1 MARRSDLLARALSTA
16 PGSVRPVRRIVLLRG
31 INLGSS
37 RRVSMP
43 ELRAALAD
51 AGYDDV
57 RTYVQSGN
65 VVLGTDEAPASSSAG
80 SRR

>member
-1 MARRSDLLARALSTA
+1 M
-16 PGSVRPVRRIVLLRG
+16 RRIVLLRG
-31 INLGSS
+31 INLGAS

-51 AGYDDV
+51 AGYEDV

-65 VVLGTDEAPASSSAG
+65 VVLGTEEAPDSSRGG